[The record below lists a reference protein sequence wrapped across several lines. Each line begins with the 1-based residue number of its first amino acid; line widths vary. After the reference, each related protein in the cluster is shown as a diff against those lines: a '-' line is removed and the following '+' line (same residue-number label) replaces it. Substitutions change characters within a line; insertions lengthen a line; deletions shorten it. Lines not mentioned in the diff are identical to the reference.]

1 METANRKLTA
11 SERRF
16 AHEMR
21 VIMKMSLSEL
31 MSMEKT
37 RMPVGV

>member
-37 RMPVGV
+37 RMSIGV